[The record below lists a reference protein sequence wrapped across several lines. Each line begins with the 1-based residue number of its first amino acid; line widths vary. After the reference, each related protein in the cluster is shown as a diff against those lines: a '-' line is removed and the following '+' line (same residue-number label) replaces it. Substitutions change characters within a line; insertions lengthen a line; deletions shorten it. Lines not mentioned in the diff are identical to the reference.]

1 MAVSRLRQRAAGIL
15 LMAMIVL
22 PYYLN
27 KHQGARI
34 ARWLGRDA

>member
-1 MAVSRLRQRAAGIL
+1 
-15 LMAMIVL
+15 MAMIVL